1 MRTIRLTEND
11 LHNIIKESVRRIINE
26 VQVNGQ
32 SLHGNNAQDW
42 QTMQNI
48 RRQQF
53 FNSNGQNNKAKNAWF
68 RNADNRRD
76 LQYQERQQQAKQN
89 TYQPQLVSRRMN
101 NGQVMIFDPNRNQPV
116 TNMTF
121 DGAEPQMVQGN
132 NSITAWKDNTN
143 YEVYPNGQVQRINRF

>member
-11 LHNIIKESVRRIINE
+11 LHNIIKESVKRIINE
-26 VQVNGQ
+26 VQNNGQ
-32 SLHGNNAQDW
+32 
-42 QTMQNI
+42 MQ
-48 RRQQF
+48 Q
-53 FNSNGQNNKAKNAWF
+53 
-68 RNADNRRD
+68 
-76 LQYQERQQQAKQN
+76 
-89 TYQPQLVSRRMN
+89 YQPQLVSRRMN

-121 DGAEPQMVQGN
+121 DGAQPEMMQGH